1 MRRPITL
8 GLCAFL
14 LATGAALCWPQKT
27 LMYPT
32 SREAAERAA
41 AAYLTANSDVEP
53 TSYEFNAPAIVYLLN
68 GQSYVAMCGMVDVR
82 RESTRRMAIVMFDP
96 DDRDR
101 VSSGSMNVDDLTE
114 VLCGRIYRI
123 ANANGTLMP

>member
-41 AAYLTANSDVEP
+41 AAYLRANSDVEP
-53 TSYEFNAPAIVYLLN
+53 TSYEFNAPAIVYVLN
-68 GQSYVAMCGMVDVR
+68 GQSHVAMCGMVDVR

>member
-8 GLCAFL
+8 GLCAFF
-14 LATGAALCWPQKT
+14 LATGAALCWPQKA

-41 AAYLTANSDVEP
+41 AAYLKANSDVEP
-53 TSYEFNAPAIVYLLN
+53 TSFEFNAPAIVHLTGGN
-68 GQSYVAMCGMVDVR
+68 SHVAMCGMVDVR

-96 DDRDR
+96 NNRDR
-101 VSSGSMNVDDLTE
+101 VSSGSLNVDDLTE
-114 VLCGRIYRI
+114 ALCGRIYRI
-123 ANANGTLMP
+123 ANVNGTLMP